1 MVENEKNKKTKN
13 KILKDLGFLVMI
25 IFALFILYKV
35 FFNVKATRKTNK
47 DFRSY
52 YFKSNSK
59 LKS

>member
-1 MVENEKNKKTKN
+1 MVENEKSKKN
-13 KILKDLGFLVMI
+13 KIIKDLGFLVMI

-35 FFNVKATRKTNK
+35 FFNVKETRKTNK

-52 YFKSNSK
+52 YFEKSK